1 MMAKKSSGRRITR
14 RDAITLI
21 GAGAISGTASPA
33 EAQPPHPSCDHPGA
47 VTHYKKSANNAIVSL
62 TCCEE
67 TKNAILV
74 GVEEQGKKATLR
86 GKTHL
91 KPLRDRLINDQ
102 LLEYCFMLW
111 GLDQKQ
117 AQSLFDRLPKELG
130 LELEKG
136 K

>member
-47 VTHYKKSANNAIVSL
+47 VTHTRRAPTTQSSSL

-91 KPLRDRLINDQ
+91 KPLMDRLVNDQ

-117 AQSLFDRLPKELG
+117 ANRYSTGYPRNSG
-130 LELEKG
+130 SN
-136 K
+136 